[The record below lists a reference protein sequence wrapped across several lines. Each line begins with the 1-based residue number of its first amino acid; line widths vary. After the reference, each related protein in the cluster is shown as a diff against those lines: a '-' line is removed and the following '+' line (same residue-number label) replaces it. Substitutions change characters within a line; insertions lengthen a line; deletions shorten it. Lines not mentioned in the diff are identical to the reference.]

1 MASKARALRKRLI
14 KSRADIPKSFDNP
27 KSLITE
33 YQTQVPKESTIDP
46 LQFLESYTTQIN
58 FTCVS
63 DLLFTQSENA
73 QDDDHEHN
81 ISFPLNS
88 SDIVKPKETS
98 AKSKVN
104 ENSVVQ
110 KGGTNLKNK
119 SKLIQRFKKTKGKCD
134 NICLNNPQPKN
145 NKKISLKAKELK
157 HKLNVT
163 STLIQKVNNI
173 VNSVNLPNR
182 CVLDDDVQI
191 LTSENKMLPF
201 KHTNKMDI
209 HLLMERQ

>member
-14 KSRADIPKSFDNP
+14 KSRADIPKSFDDP

-33 YQTQVPKESTIDP
+33 YQTQIPKESTVDP

-63 DLLFTQSENA
+63 DFLFTENA
-73 QDDDHEHN
+73 QDEDHDN
-81 ISFPLNS
+81 SLPLNS
-88 SDIVKPKETS
+88 SEIVKPKESST
-98 AKSKVN
+98 KTKVN
-104 ENSVVQ
+104 ENSVNQ
-110 KGGTNLKNK
+110 KGGTNLKTKNK
-119 SKLIQRFKKTKGKCD
+119 VIQRFKKVKGKCD
-134 NICLNNPQPKN
+134 NICLNNPQPKT

-191 LTSENKMLPF
+191 LTSENKMVPF
-201 KHTNKMDI
+201 KRTNKMDI